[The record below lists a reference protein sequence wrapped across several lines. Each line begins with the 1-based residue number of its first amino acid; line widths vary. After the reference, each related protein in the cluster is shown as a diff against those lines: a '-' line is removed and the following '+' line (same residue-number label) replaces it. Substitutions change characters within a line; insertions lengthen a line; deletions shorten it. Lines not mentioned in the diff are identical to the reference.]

1 MQVDRKELLA
11 CLTLAKPGLSS
22 KERVEQSTNFIFMKG
37 ALITYNEDIMIK
49 VSLPEAFADFH
60 GAVRAE
66 ELFSILNKLTKD
78 DLDVSIKDGLLVIK
92 AGRSVSGIA
101 MEAEVKVPYK
111 EIMKEFN
118 KSASVKIPSSLI
130 SAMVRASYCAAKGLQ
145 ILKLSGVHVH
155 KGKISSTD
163 NFRIFQTRVKGI
175 KELPEFVLPA
185 NCLKTLSTYEPT
197 SIGLSSG
204 WAFFKNKQD
213 VLFCVRLIDLSDD
226 PYPDVSANLEVE
238 GTELLLPKGIL
249 EALDKADIFAKSVAL
264 ETDRYVE
271 ITLKDSKMI
280 VKGDGPFGWY
290 KESIALKNYKGEELS
305 FLAHP
310 EFLRDIVPYVQT
322 AIIGSQVIK
331 FAGEDFV
338 QVFAQST
345 PRLG

>member
-1 MQVDRKELLA
+1 MQVDRKELLD
-11 CLTLAKPGLSS
+11 CLTWAKPGLSS
-22 KERVEQSTNFIFMKG
+22 KERVEQSTNFIFMNG
-37 ALITYNEDIMIK
+37 NLITYNEDILVK
-49 VSLPEAFADFH
+49 TPLPKAFVDLQ

-78 DLDVSIKDGLLVIK
+78 DLELSVKDGSLVIK

-101 MEAEVKVPYK
+101 METEVKVPYK
-111 EIMKEFN
+111 EIMKEL
-118 KSASVKIPSSLI
+118 KKAETIKIPSALLP
-130 SAMVRASYCAAKGLQ
+130 AMVRASYCAAKGIQ
-145 ILKLSGVHVH
+145 TLKLSGVHVH

-175 KELPEFVLPA
+175 KDLPEFVLPA
-185 NCLKTLSTYEPT
+185 SCLKILATYEPCFLT
-197 SIGLSSG
+197 LTDA

-226 PYPDVSANLEVE
+226 PYPNVSPNLDVE
-238 GTELLLPKGIL
+238 GPELPLPQGIL
-249 EALDKADIFAKSVAL
+249 DALDKADIFAKTVTL

-271 ITLKDSKMI
+271 ITLKDGKMI
-280 VKGDGPFGWY
+280 VKGEGPFGWH
-290 KESIALKNYKGEELS
+290 KESIPLKNYKGHELS

-310 EFLRDIVPYVQT
+310 EFLRDIVPQVQV
-322 AIIGSQVIK
+322 AIIGERVIK

-345 PRLG
+345 PKLG